1 MGESFEMV
9 NFIPGCYEAVMAQ
22 EAEAFWVKCGM
33 PLEMAKGF
41 AGTTVKLELK
51 CIGTKTL
58 YGKSEIVGM
67 PELTNSWIVTEGTQT
82 EVPMHEP
89 FGKIKVLLLLA
100 TYFSPLLYDML
111 Y

>member
-1 MGESFEMV
+1 MV
-9 NFIPGCYEAVMAQ
+9 NLIPGCYEAVMAQ
-22 EAEAFWVKCGM
+22 EAETFWVKCGM
-33 PLEMAKGF
+33 PVEMAKGF
-41 AGTTVKLELK
+41 AGTKVKLELK

-89 FGKIKVLLLLA
+89 FGKIKVLLLLEI
-100 TYFSPLLYDML
+100 FFNIVR
-111 Y
+111 